1 MSFNYNAADLH
12 LYIHIFIY
20 FVDIPNCSIDMI
32 INCMDSHENSVLQE
46 QTWYQAHIKWATENR
61 AQVFA
66 IDPPMENVPIQPKWC
81 LWPCL
86 PLDMVKNSA
95 QAYLCDLGLPKKVFK
110 DVGITYKSPFSHKFI
125 IPLYQKR

>member
-1 MSFNYNAADLH
+1 
-12 LYIHIFIY
+12 
-20 FVDIPNCSIDMI
+20 
-32 INCMDSHENSVLQE
+32 MDSHENSVLQE